1 MKDRILE
8 ALKKVGR
15 ALSYEEIDSLLDLKT
30 IEETKEMNEAL
41 EELEKE
47 CEIYHSNKGKYMLF
61 DSSNLKKGTLSV
73 NKRGF
78 GFLILDNEEDVFIPI
93 DNINGALDGDIVAVE
108 IVNSNG
114 DKKEGRIV
122 KVLKRN
128 LSTVV
133 GGIYFKK

>member
-47 CEIYHSNKGKYMLF
+47 CEIYH
-61 DSSNLKKGTLSV
+61 V
-73 NKRGF
+73 CRHQW
-78 GFLILDNEEDVFIPI
+78 
-93 DNINGALDGDIVAVE
+93 
-108 IVNSNG
+108 
-114 DKKEGRIV
+114 
-122 KVLKRN
+122 
-128 LSTVV
+128 
-133 GGIYFKK
+133 